1 MEKIGL
7 GKNEGNIEKHLT
19 DFFGDQEKKSG
30 VKRQGS

>member
-19 DFFGDQEKKSG
+19 EFFGDKGPVLREQE
-30 VKRQGS
+30 